1 MGSLAKV
8 ILIGNL
14 GRDAELKKTPSG
26 TSVLEFS
33 VATNERWNDREGN
46 TQEHTQWFRVSL
58 WGRRADALA
67 QYLQKGKQVY
77 VEGRLRARLFTGND
91 GQQRLSLDVRAD
103 DIQLLGTRADAGSW
117 NGASRG
123 IAPPD
128 EAAVGGV
135 AEGGPGEDDEIPF

>member
-33 VATNERWNDREGN
+33 IATNERWNDREGN
-46 TQEHTQWFRVSL
+46 SQEHTQWFRVSL

-77 VEGRLRARLFTGND
+77 VEGKLRARTYQGND
-91 GQQRLSLDVRAD
+91 GQTRVSLDVRAD
-103 DIQLLGTRADAGSW
+103 DIQLLGSRADAGGW
-117 NGASRG
+117 GAPAQG
-123 IAPPD
+123 VAPP
-128 EAAVGGV
+128 EEPAAGGGV
-135 AEGGPGEDDEIPF
+135 GEADDDIPF

>member
-33 VATNERWNDREGN
+33 IATNERWNDREGN
-46 TQEHTQWFRVSL
+46 SQEHTQWFRVSL

-77 VEGRLRARLFTGND
+77 VEGKLRARTYQGND
-91 GQQRLSLDVRAD
+91 GQTRVSLDVRAD
-103 DIQLLGTRADAGSW
+103 DIQLLGTRADAGGW
-117 NGASRG
+117 GTPSRG
-123 IAPPD
+123 VAPPD
-128 EAAVGGV
+128 EPVAGVG
-135 AEGGPGEDDEIPF
+135 EPGDDDIPF

>member
-26 TSVLEFS
+26 TSVLDFS
-33 VATNERWNDREGN
+33 LATNERWNDREGN
-46 TQEHTQWFRVSL
+46 SQEHTQWFRVSL

-77 VEGRLRARLFTGND
+77 VEGRLRARLYQGSD
-91 GQQRLSLDVRAD
+91 GQARISLDVRAD

-117 NGASRG
+117 TAPSRG
-123 IAPPD
+123 IAPP
-128 EAAVGGV
+128 EEPAAGGV
-135 AEGGPGEDDEIPF
+135 ADADDDIPF

>member
-33 VATNERWNDREGN
+33 IATNERWNDREGN
-46 TQEHTQWFRVSL
+46 SQEHTQWFRVSL

-77 VEGRLRARLFTGND
+77 VEGKLRARTYQGND
-91 GQQRLSLDVRAD
+91 GQTRVSLDVRAD
-103 DIQLLGTRADAGSW
+103 DIQLLGTRADAGAW
-117 NGASRG
+117 GAPSQG
-123 IAPPD
+123 VAPPD
-128 EAAVGGV
+128 EPAAGVGEP
-135 AEGGPGEDDEIPF
+135 ADDDIPF